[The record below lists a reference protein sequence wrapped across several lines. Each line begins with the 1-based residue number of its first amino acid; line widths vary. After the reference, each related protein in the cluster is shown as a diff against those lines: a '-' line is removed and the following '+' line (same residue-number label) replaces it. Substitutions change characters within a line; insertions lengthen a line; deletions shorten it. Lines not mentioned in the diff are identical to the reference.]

1 MSNEIEKPVTIKEE
15 KPKITSESKTVYWR
29 KYSFSDYK
37 LLENIVIF
45 L

>member
-15 KPKITSESKTVYWR
+15 KPKIISESKIVYWR